1 MGFHITISSAYGRNR
16 GKAHSIAS
24 PIRFTRLD
32 LIRCFR
38 YLYKD
43 SESAAN
49 HNTSIPSQNEKVS
62 PVWQYQRPQLI
73 STNESS
79 VQTWT
84 IHHAHA
90 MSLATLNHSIRP
102 THNTDHLMWV
112 GVDLLP
118 IKPQTRALPN
128 PCEPPLR
135 LHHRSQI
142 LHLLPPLH
150 LLVLN
155 DVLLDETPMQEDQL
169 CSIH

>member
-1 MGFHITISSAYGRNR
+1 
-16 GKAHSIAS
+16 
-24 PIRFTRLD
+24 
-32 LIRCFR
+32 
-38 YLYKD
+38 
-43 SESAAN
+43 
-49 HNTSIPSQNEKVS
+49 
-62 PVWQYQRPQLI
+62 
-73 STNESS
+73 
-79 VQTWT
+79 
-84 IHHAHA
+84 

-112 GVDLLP
+112 GVDLSP
-118 IKPQTRALPN
+118 IKPQTRAPPN